1 MEQNTYVGGI
11 NMNFWNAYEIEQKI
25 IAESAAKK
33 THIDNAAKPPAV
45 GTAPPDEVNA
55 EPAPPE
61 IIKEVE

>member
-1 MEQNTYVGGI
+1 
-11 NMNFWNAYEIEQKI
+11 MNFWNAYEREQKI

-33 THIDNAAKPPAV
+33 PHIYNTSNPPVV

-55 EPAPPE
+55 APAPPE

>member
-1 MEQNTYVGGI
+1 
-11 NMNFWNAYEIEQKI
+11 MNFWNAYEREQKI

-33 THIDNAAKPPAV
+33 THIDNTSKPPAV
-45 GTAPPDEVNA
+45 GTAPDEVNA